1 MPSKKE
7 LKRLYDIEY
16 RAKNKEK
23 KRLQDREWREKNKEK
38 KKLNDKLYYEK
49 NKEKIIE
56 RVQEYN
62 KSYVIENPHI
72 KKISEW
78 KSRGV
83 KLRPNED
90 WESVYL
96 YWKTC
101 ERCEACDVEL
111 TDGTG
116 LTARNL
122 DHDHDTGFI
131 RDVLCWGCNIKRR

>member
-1 MPSKKE
+1 MP
-7 LKRLYDIEY
+7 LD
-16 RAKNKEK
+16 KEK
-23 KRLQDREWREKNKEK
+23 KKLRDKRYREKNKEK

-49 NKEKIIE
+49 NKEKIIG

-62 KSYVIENPHI
+62 KSYVIENSHI

-78 KSRGV
+78 KCKYGI

-90 WESVYL
+90 WLSVYL

-101 ERCEACDVEL
+101 ERCELCNIEL
-111 TDGTG
+111 IDGTG
-116 LTARNL
+116 ELNCRNL

-131 RDVLCWGCNIKRR
+131 RNVLCWGCNIKRR